1 MSAVLMEEVC
11 EIGTVAGRVWHYLE
25 ESGPVT
31 MTQLAKDIDAPRD
44 AVMQGVGWLAR
55 EGKVAF
61 YNGARSK
68 RVGLA

>member
-1 MSAVLMEEVC
+1 MTAMLTEQVD

-25 ESGPVT
+25 ESGPAT

-44 AVMQGVGWLAR
+44 VIMQGVGWLAR